1 MKAEKNKY
9 AVFSFLKSGEGFE
22 RLMKV
27 SKGPRAGDY
36 VERCPL
42 LYVMELIGSKWKLP
56 ILWCLSEEDGLHYN
70 ELKRRVHGVTNTM
83 LTKCLRE
90 LEEKGLVFR
99 HSLGS
104 VPPSVTYHLRED
116 GKSLMP
122 ALEGLHR
129 WGMAYLEKR
138 REGTSRCK

>member
-1 MKAEKNKY
+1 MKA
-9 AVFSFLKSGEGFE
+9 SE
-22 RLMKV
+22 R
-27 SKGPRAGDY
+27 PRSGDY

-56 ILWCLSEEDGLHYN
+56 ILWCLNEEDGLHYN

-90 LEEKGLVFR
+90 LEEKGLISR

-104 VPPSVTYHLRED
+104 VPPSVTYRLRED
-116 GKSLMP
+116 GKNLMP
-122 ALEGLHR
+122 ALEGLCA
-129 WGMAYLEKR
+129 WGRAYLER
-138 REGTSRCK
+138 QREADAARQ

>member
-1 MKAEKNKY
+1 MKA
-9 AVFSFLKSGEGFE
+9 
-22 RLMKV
+22 
-27 SKGPRAGDY
+27 SKRPQTGNY

-56 ILWCLSEEDGLHYN
+56 ILWCLNDEDGLHYN

-90 LEEKGLVFR
+90 LEEKGLLFR

-104 VPPSVTYHLRED
+104 VPPSVTYHLKED

-122 ALEGLHR
+122 ALEGLYR

-138 REGTSRCK
+138 RKADAAQP

>member
-1 MKAEKNKY
+1 MNTTKNAK
-9 AVFSFLKSGEGFE
+9 
-22 RLMKV
+22 
-27 SKGPRAGDY
+27 AGDY
-36 VERCPL
+36 TKRCPL

-56 ILWCLSEEDGLHYN
+56 ILWCLNDEDGLHYN

-83 LTKCLRE
+83 LTQCLRE
-90 LEEKGLVFR
+90 LEEKGLISR
-99 HSLGS
+99 HSRGS

-122 ALEGLHR
+122 ALEGLCS

-138 REGTSRCK
+138 KKGETREVKGSSVDIGNAPRATSPADKKDAP

>member
-1 MKAEKNKY
+1 MK
-9 AVFSFLKSGEGFE
+9 G
-22 RLMKV
+22 
-27 SKGPRAGDY
+27 SKDSKTGGY
-36 VERCPL
+36 VARCPL

-56 ILWCLSEEDGLHYN
+56 ILWCLNEEDGLHYN

-90 LEEKGLVFR
+90 LEEKGLIFR

-122 ALEGLHR
+122 ALEGLCN
-129 WGMAYLEKR
+129 WGMAYLEKQG
-138 REGTSRCK
+138 ECTSRCK

>member
-1 MKAEKNKY
+1 MKA
-9 AVFSFLKSGEGFE
+9 SE
-22 RLMKV
+22 R
-27 SKGPRAGDY
+27 PRAGDY

-56 ILWCLSEEDGLHYN
+56 ILWCLNEEDGLHYN

-90 LEEKGLVFR
+90 LEEKGLVSR
-99 HSLGS
+99 RSLGS

-116 GKSLMP
+116 GKALCRPWRGCIAGGWPTWKNGGRGHP
-122 ALEGLHR
+122 AANDRLFGVVSHSPAR
-129 WGMAYLEKR
+129 
-138 REGTSRCK
+138 

>member
-9 AVFSFLKSGEGFE
+9 AVFSFLKSGEGFGE
-22 RLMKV
+22 LMKV

-36 VERCPL
+36 VECCPL

-56 ILWCLSEEDGLHYN
+56 ILWCLNEEDGLHYN

-90 LEEKGLVFR
+90 LEEKGLISR

-104 VPPSVTYHLRED
+104 VPPSVTYHLKED

>member
-1 MKAEKNKY
+1 MKA
-9 AVFSFLKSGEGFE
+9 SE
-22 RLMKV
+22 RPW
-27 SKGPRAGDY
+27 SGDY
-36 VERCPL
+36 VVRCPL

-56 ILWCLSEEDGLHYN
+56 ILWCLNEEDGLHYN

-90 LEEKGLVFR
+90 LEEKGLVSR
-99 HSLGS
+99 RSLGS